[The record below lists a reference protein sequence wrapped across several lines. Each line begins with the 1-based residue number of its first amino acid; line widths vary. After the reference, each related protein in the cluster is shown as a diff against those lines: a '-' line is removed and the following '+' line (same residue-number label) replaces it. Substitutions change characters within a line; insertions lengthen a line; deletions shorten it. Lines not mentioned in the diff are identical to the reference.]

1 MKNVE
6 RQTVNFD
13 LLFLITSGHPMK
25 LAGSKFQANRRK
37 YSFTK
42 QVIKLWHSLRQDAME
57 ANNIKEFKKCLDK
70 FVADMCTAIS
80 SGDPDTV
87 LGSGVPKLF
96 TFRRGKDVQGKGL
109 HFSFLDSWVSSLSIF
124 LKSFLKTR
132 YGGKTA
138 WLYRS
143 VLRFSFK
150 LR

>member
-87 LGSGVPKLF
+87 LGSGSPKA
-96 TFRRGKDVQGKGL
+96 L
-109 HFSFLDSWVSSLSIF
+109 HFQKRKGCAGERITLFFSRFLSFF
-124 LKSFLKTR
+124 LKHLP
-132 YGGKTA
+132 
-138 WLYRS
+138 
-143 VLRFSFK
+143 
-150 LR
+150 